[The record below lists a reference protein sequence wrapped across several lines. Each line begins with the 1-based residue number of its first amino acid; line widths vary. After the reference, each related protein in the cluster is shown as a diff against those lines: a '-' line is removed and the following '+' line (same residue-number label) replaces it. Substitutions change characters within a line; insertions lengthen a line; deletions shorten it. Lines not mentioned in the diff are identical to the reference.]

1 MSATEALNI
10 KMLSDEEDALL
21 RPALSF
27 LKDNFPEFA
36 IAVLSNEG
44 KLLHYDY
51 SNWRIGRMLFRDS
64 LEDMGNELDM
74 SNEMAVWDDWED
86 DEDE

>member
-1 MSATEALNI
+1 
-10 KMLSDEEDALL
+10 MLSDEEEALL

-27 LKDNFPEFA
+27 LKDNFPDFA
-36 IAVLSNEG
+36 LAVLSNEG

-51 SNWRIGRMLFRDS
+51 SNWRVGRMLFRDS

-74 SNEMAVWDDWED
+74 SNEMAEWGDWED
-86 DEDE
+86 DEDYE

>member
-1 MSATEALNI
+1 
-10 KMLSDEEDALL
+10 MLSDEEEALL

-27 LKDNFPEFA
+27 LEQNFPDFA
-36 IAVLSNEG
+36 LAVLSNDG

-64 LEDMGNELDM
+64 LEDMDRDLAVSEEMEEWADFEDM
-74 SNEMAVWDDWED
+74 EAYD
-86 DEDE
+86 DE

>member
-1 MSATEALNI
+1 
-10 KMLSDEEDALL
+10 MLSDDEEALL

-27 LKDNFPEFA
+27 LQDNFPEFA
-36 IAVLSNEG
+36 IAVLSNDG

-64 LEDMGNELDM
+64 LEDMGNEFDM
-74 SNEMAVWDDWED
+74 QNEMAGWDDWED
-86 DEDE
+86 EDDE

>member
-1 MSATEALNI
+1 
-10 KMLSDEEDALL
+10 MLSDEEEALL

-27 LKDNFPEFA
+27 LEDNFPEFA
-36 IAVLSNEG
+36 IAVLSNDG

-64 LEDMGNELDM
+64 LEDMGNEFDM
-74 SNEMAVWDDWED
+74 QNEMAGWDDWPRDWADDNEEDED
-86 DEDE
+86 DE

>member
-1 MSATEALNI
+1 
-10 KMLSDEEDALL
+10 MLSDDEEALL

-27 LKDNFPEFA
+27 LQDNFPEFA
-36 IAVLSNEG
+36 IAVLSNDG

-64 LEDMGNELDM
+64 LEDMGNEFDM
-74 SNEMAVWDDWED
+74 QNEMAGWDDWED
-86 DEDE
+86 DDDE

>member
-1 MSATEALNI
+1 
-10 KMLSDEEDALL
+10 MLSDEEEALL

-27 LKDNFPEFA
+27 LQDNFPEFA

-51 SNWRIGRMLFRDS
+51 SNWRVGRMLFRDS
-64 LEDMGNELDM
+64 LEDMGNEFDM
-74 SNEMAVWDDWED
+74 QNEMLAWDDWED

>member
-1 MSATEALNI
+1 
-10 KMLSDEEDALL
+10 MLSDEEEALL

-27 LKDNFPEFA
+27 LEQNFPDFA
-36 IAVLSNEG
+36 LAVLSNDG

-64 LEDMGNELDM
+64 LEDMDRDLAVSEEMEEWADFEDM
-74 SNEMAVWDDWED
+74 EDYD
-86 DEDE
+86 DE

>member
-1 MSATEALNI
+1 
-10 KMLSDEEDALL
+10 MLSDEEEALL

-51 SNWRIGRMLFRDS
+51 SNWRVGRMLFRDS
-64 LEDMGNELDM
+64 LEDMGSELDM
-74 SNEMAVWDDWED
+74 SNEMAVWDDWEE
-86 DEDE
+86 DEDYE

>member
-1 MSATEALNI
+1 
-10 KMLSDEEDALL
+10 MLSDEEEALL

-27 LKDNFPEFA
+27 LEDNFPEFA
-36 IAVLSNEG
+36 IAVLSNDG

-74 SNEMAVWDDWED
+74 QNEMVAWDDWED
-86 DEDE
+86 EDDE

>member
-1 MSATEALNI
+1 
-10 KMLSDEEDALL
+10 MLSDEEEALL

-27 LKDNFPEFA
+27 LADNFPDFA

-51 SNWRIGRMLFRDS
+51 SNWRVGRMLFRDS

-74 SNEMAVWDDWED
+74 SSEMVAWDDWED

>member
-1 MSATEALNI
+1 
-10 KMLSDEEDALL
+10 MLSDEEEALL

-27 LKDNFPEFA
+27 LQDNFPEFA

-51 SNWRIGRMLFRDS
+51 SNWRVGRMLFRDS
-64 LEDMGNELDM
+64 LEDMGNELEM
-74 SNEMAVWDDWED
+74 QNEMAGWDDWED
-86 DEDE
+86 EDDE

>member
-1 MSATEALNI
+1 
-10 KMLSDEEDALL
+10 MLSDEEDALL

-64 LEDMGNELDM
+64 LEDMGSELDM
-74 SNEMAVWDDWED
+74 SNEMAGWDAWED
-86 DEDE
+86 DEDYE

>member
-1 MSATEALNI
+1 
-10 KMLSDEEDALL
+10 MLSDEEEALL

-27 LKDNFPEFA
+27 LKDNFPDFA
-36 IAVLSNEG
+36 LAVLSNEG

-51 SNWRIGRMLFRDS
+51 SNWRMGRMLFRDS

-74 SNEMAVWDDWED
+74 SNEMAEWGDWED
-86 DEDE
+86 DEDYE

>member
-1 MSATEALNI
+1 
-10 KMLSDEEDALL
+10 MLSDEEEALL

-27 LKDNFPEFA
+27 LADNFPDFA

-44 KLLHYDY
+44 RLLHYDY
-51 SNWRIGRMLFRDS
+51 SNWRVGRMLFRDS

-74 SNEMAVWDDWED
+74 SDEMMAWDDWED
-86 DEDE
+86 DEDYE

>member
-1 MSATEALNI
+1 
-10 KMLSDEEDALL
+10 MLSDEEEALL

-27 LKDNFPEFA
+27 LADNFPDFA
-36 IAVLSNEG
+36 LAVLSNEG

-51 SNWRIGRMLFRDS
+51 SSWRVGRMLFRDS

-74 SNEMAVWDDWED
+74 SNEMAEWADMPDDWED
-86 DEDE
+86 EDYE

>member
-1 MSATEALNI
+1 
-10 KMLSDEEDALL
+10 MLSDEEEALL

-27 LKDNFPEFA
+27 LEDNFPEFA
-36 IAVLSNEG
+36 IAVLSNDG

-64 LEDMGNELDM
+64 LEDMGNEFDM
-74 SNEMAVWDDWED
+74 QNEMAGWDDWED
-86 DEDE
+86 EDDE

>member
-1 MSATEALNI
+1 
-10 KMLSDEEDALL
+10 MLSDEEEALL

-27 LKDNFPEFA
+27 LEQNFPDFA
-36 IAVLSNEG
+36 LAVLSNEG

-64 LEDMGNELDM
+64 LEDMGNDLAMSEEMEEWADFEDM
-74 SNEMAVWDDWED
+74 EDYD
-86 DEDE
+86 DE

>member
-1 MSATEALNI
+1 
-10 KMLSDEEDALL
+10 MLSDEEEALL

-27 LKDNFPEFA
+27 LEDNFPEFA
-36 IAVLSNEG
+36 IAVLSNDG

-74 SNEMAVWDDWED
+74 QNEMAGWDDWED
-86 DEDE
+86 EDDE

>member
-1 MSATEALNI
+1 
-10 KMLSDEEDALL
+10 MLSDEEEALL

-27 LKDNFPEFA
+27 LQDNFPEFA

-51 SNWRIGRMLFRDS
+51 SNWRVGRMLFRDS
-64 LEDMGNELDM
+64 LEDMGNEFDM
-74 SNEMAVWDDWED
+74 QNEMAGWDDWED
-86 DEDE
+86 EDDE

>member
-1 MSATEALNI
+1 MI
-10 KMLSDEEDALL
+10 SDEEEALL

-27 LKDNFPEFA
+27 LEQNFPEFA
-36 IAVLSNEG
+36 LAVLSNDG

-51 SNWRIGRMLFRDS
+51 SNWRVGRMLFRDS

-74 SNEMAVWDDWED
+74 SSDMVVWDDWED
-86 DEDE
+86 DEDYE